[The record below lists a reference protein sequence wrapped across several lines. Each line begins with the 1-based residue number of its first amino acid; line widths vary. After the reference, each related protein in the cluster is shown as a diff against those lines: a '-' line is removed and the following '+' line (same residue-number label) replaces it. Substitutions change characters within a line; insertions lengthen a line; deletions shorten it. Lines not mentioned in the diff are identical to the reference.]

1 MYLPERCIFCLDLA
15 LGDLVLRVDLVLVVV
30 VVVWRME
37 YMFMN
42 GYFCFVLGWVCW
54 LCWIELGWV
63 GCVGLD

>member
-1 MYLPERCIFCLDLA
+1 MPVTRRHRAEMYLPERCIFCLDFA

-42 GYFCFVLGWVCW
+42 GHFYLVLVWVC
-54 LCWIELGWV
+54 
-63 GCVGLD
+63 